1 MQMVLSFNVGPI
13 FAVFK
18 WTHMKVVVVG
28 NKNSVNLPQCKRSY
42 DLTWGLGP
50 LVLRSKCMGK

>member
-18 WTHMKVVVVG
+18 CTHMKVVVVG

-50 LVLRSKCMGK
+50 